1 MSLPAGIARRLV
13 TRLPQARGGDAPVW
27 LACVMSLPMADG
39 ELPHCIGALW
49 APDAQGLWP
58 RLPEI
63 TAIGSP
69 DAPRTL
75 AELLARAPA
84 EPRFLLTDHRVVDM
98 ALACEVQLAADPH
111 LQHGQRSALSQLR
124 QALRERD
131 TEVIAQSFTHFDAGF
146 ARFTDALGLNEGG
159 TP

>member
-1 MSLPAGIARRLV
+1 MSLPIAIARRLI
-13 TRLPQARGGDAPVW
+13 TRLPQAHGSTAPVW
-27 LACVMSLPMADG
+27 LACVMSLPMAPDDT
-39 ELPHCIGALW
+39 PHCIGALW
-49 APDAQGLWP
+49 ARNTRGLWP

-84 EPRFLLTDHRVVDM
+84 EPRFFLTDHRVVDM

-111 LQHGQRSALSQLR
+111 LQGTQRAALLQLQR
-124 QALRERD
+124 ALRERD

-146 ARFTDALGLNEGG
+146 ARFTDALGLNEGDA
-159 TP
+159 P

>member
-1 MSLPAGIARRLV
+1 MSLPASIARRLV
-13 TRLPQARGGDAPVW
+13 TRLPQAGGSDAPVW
-27 LACVMSLPMADG
+27 LACVMSLPMPPN
-39 ELPHCIGALW
+39 EIPHCIGALW
-49 APDAQGLWP
+49 APDARGLWP

-75 AELLARAPA
+75 AELIARAPA
-84 EPRFLLTDHRVVDM
+84 EPRFFITDHRVVDM
-98 ALACEVQLAADPH
+98 TLACEVQLAADPH
-111 LQHGQRSALSQLR
+111 LQSPQRAALLQLQR
-124 QALRERD
+124 ALRERD

>member
-1 MSLPAGIARRLV
+1 MSLPITIARRLI
-13 TRLPQARGGDAPVW
+13 TRMPQASDSTAPVW
-27 LACVMSLPMADG
+27 LACVMGLPLAEG
-39 ELPHCIGALW
+39 EAPHCIGALW

-84 EPRFLLTDHRVVDM
+84 EPRFFLTDHHVVDM

-111 LQHGQRSALSQLR
+111 LQPAQRAALAQLQR
-124 QALRERD
+124 ALRERD

-146 ARFTDALGLNEGG
+146 ARFTDALGLNEGDA
-159 TP
+159 P